1 MDINRE
7 IEALKQDFD
16 KYDHDFLVSKWV
28 VERLP
33 YIFKDNYEEY
43 LQIKIELAKLLN
55 VDSCSI
61 IFVGSSCT
69 GFSLSPYKS
78 FKEFDDSSD
87 IDIAVIS
94 HYYFDVAW
102 HTIRNIKPYGMSPDV
117 NVALRE
123 HRERLVYWGTIAT
136 DKILGLLPF
145 GEQWLKAIEKM
156 KQHKIFENLLKN
168 FRLYRDT
175 ESLRAYHLSNFKR
188 NLPELL
194 GVKSESIEV
203 K

>member
-78 FKEFDDSSD
+78 FKEFGC
-87 IDIAVIS
+87 AGY
-94 HYYFDVAW
+94 HC
-102 HTIRNIKPYGMSPDV
+102 G
-117 NVALRE
+117 RE
-123 HRERLVYWGTIAT
+123 PVGQRRV
-136 DKILGLLPF
+136 
-145 GEQWLKAIEKM
+145 
-156 KQHKIFENLLKN
+156 
-168 FRLYRDT
+168 
-175 ESLRAYHLSNFKR
+175 
-188 NLPELL
+188 
-194 GVKSESIEV
+194 GVCGN
-203 K
+203 